1 MSTPH
6 ETKVASAPARTPAN
20 KTRNDGRG
28 HSVSVPALQSGIR
41 DQGAHAPLEV
51 LAIRDAFR
59 VIHAGMNYGWRGPID
74 IPAEIMPTPELE
86 RIAKLSR
93 EAFGQGREGFAE
105 FQGFIFDLPITEAA
119 KASLRIKVS
128 EIADSPFAE
137 RPEALEM
144 AVQALR
150 NFNRNKR
157 TQFLTWKLNN
167 ALEAG
172 EDPELIIQELSKV
185 ADGATTEGIEALLA
199 VRAFDVDEPPE
210 KPRPILTLCGK
221 PICTP
226 GNITNVQA
234 PPKAGKSA
242 AMEAIIASVLA
253 GGRQGPD
260 TLGFDAWNPEGKAL
274 IHFDTE
280 QSRYDHDA
288 LVRRAIRRA
297 KIDAVPAW
305 FQSYSVA
312 DLDIRQRLAAIR
324 STMES
329 AWRDQSGVFALLIDG
344 IGDICE
350 NLNDPAIAFDLVAEL
365 HTRAIT
371 FDCAIIT
378 VLHENPGSLGAEAKT
393 RGHLGS
399 QLERKAETNLR
410 LAKDKDG
417 ITTIWAER
425 ARHCYLP
432 KEQGP
437 CFSWNDAQIMHTSCG
452 TASEIKSL
460 ATSERMK
467 GEAESAFGGEGTMSY
482 TDLVASIMENLDIKD
497 RAAKGR
503 VKSWRAEGVIRK
515 NSTGTYSITDP

>member
-6 ETKVASAPARTPAN
+6 ETKVASAPGRTPAN
-20 KTRNDGRG
+20 NTRNDGRG

-41 DQGAHAPLEV
+41 DQGAHAPPEV
-51 LAIRDAFR
+51 SAIRDAFR

-144 AVQALR
+144 AVQGLRDYSRTKRIQILEWRLKSALD
-150 NFNRNKR
+150 
-157 TQFLTWKLNN
+157 
-167 ALEAG
+167 AG
-172 EDPELIIQELSKV
+172 EDPTVIIRELSK
-185 ADGATTEGIEALLA
+185 AAEGASAEGIEALLA
-199 VRAFDVDEPPE
+199 VRAFDFASPPE

-221 PICTP
+221 PLCTP
-226 GNITNVQA
+226 GNITNIQA

-242 AMEAIIASVLA
+242 TLEAIIGAIFN
-253 GGRQGPD
+253 GRRQGRD
-260 TLGFDAWNPEGKAL
+260 TLGFDAGNPDGKAL

-280 QSRYDHDA
+280 QSRFDHDA
-288 LVRRAIRRA
+288 LIRRAMRRA
-297 KIDAVPAW
+297 KIDEAPPW
-305 FQSYSVA
+305 FHSFSVA
-312 DLDIRQRLAAIR
+312 DLDIRERRAAIR
-324 STMES
+324 HVMES
-329 AWRDQSGVFALLIDG
+329 AWTNHGGVFALLIDG

-365 HTRAIT
+365 HTLAIHY
-371 FDCAIIT
+371 DCAAVT
-378 VLHENPGSLGAEAKT
+378 VLHENPGSENGKT

-425 ARHCYLP
+425 ARHCHLP
-432 KEQGP
+432 KEQGS
-437 CFSWNDAQIMHTSCG
+437 CFSWNEAQSMHTSCG

-460 ATSERMK
+460 ATRERMK
-467 GEAESAFGGEGTMSY
+467 GEAESAFGGEDTMSY
-482 TDLVASIMENLDIKD
+482 TDLVSAIMENLDIKD
-497 RAAKGR
+497 RAAKTR